1 MSSVEQIITALSS
14 LETDLD
20 NLNSRVIDMK
30 KRIIAYSISEIEKQ
44 KQKVIAIAN
53 EDAKLIIDTARKE
66 AENESAI
73 IMTETEKLTATT
85 KRNID
90 SSLTDAVDFVV
101 KTISGQTDHIRAPEN
116 HSKSS

>member
-1 MSSVEQIITALSS
+1 MSAVEQIIDALSS

-20 NLNSRVIDMK
+20 NLNSRVNDMK

-53 EDAKLIIDTARKE
+53 EDAKAIIDTARKE
-66 AENESAI
+66 AENESAV
-73 IMTETEKLTATT
+73 IMAETEKITATT

-90 SSLTDAVDFVV
+90 NSLPHAVDFVV
-101 KTISGQTDHIRAPEN
+101 KTISGQTNLIN
-116 HSKSS
+116 TSKNKSTA